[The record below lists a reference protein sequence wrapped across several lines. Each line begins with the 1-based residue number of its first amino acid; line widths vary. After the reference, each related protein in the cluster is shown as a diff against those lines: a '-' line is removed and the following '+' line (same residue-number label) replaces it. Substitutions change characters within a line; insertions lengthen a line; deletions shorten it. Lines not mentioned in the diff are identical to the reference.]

1 MSFSGKV
8 KEELA
13 MRFPGGRHCLLSELS
28 AISTMC
34 GTFSED
40 REGEEILTIHTE
52 NEAIARKCF
61 TLVEKTFNIGG
72 EVSSYTS
79 IRSNPE
85 TGSRMYYFL
94 AQGRGLKAVRNA
106 SVQAVCCKRAYLRG
120 AFLASGSV
128 SDPRKSYHF
137 EIVCGTEEMAQYL
150 QHLMT
155 GFQMEAKIVR
165 RKKSYVVYLKDGTGI
180 VDMLN
185 VMEAHVALMEVENV
199 RILKE
204 MRNTV
209 NRKVN
214 CETANI
220 NKTVSAAVKQ
230 IEEIAFI
237 RESIGF
243 DKLSE
248 GLRDVALTR
257 LDYPEATLK
266 ELGELLDTP
275 VGKSGVNHRLRKLSE
290 IAEKLRDNQGGTA

>member
-13 MRFPGGRHCLLSELS
+13 VRFPGGRHCLLAELS

-40 REGEEILTIHTE
+40 RDGEEILTIHTE

-61 TLVEKTFNIGG
+61 TLAEKTYNIGG

-79 IRSNPE
+79 MRSNPE
-85 TGSRMYYFL
+85 TGSKMYYFL
-94 AQGRGLKAVRNA
+94 AQGKGLKAVRNA

-137 EIVCGTEEMAQYL
+137 EIVCGTERIAQYL
-150 QHLMT
+150 QHLML
-155 GFQMEAKIVR
+155 GFQMDAKIVR

-185 VMEAHVALMEVENV
+185 VMEAHVALMELENV

-204 MRNTV
+204 MRNRV
-209 NRKVN
+209 NRK
-214 CETANI
+214 
-220 NKTVSAAVKQ
+220 
-230 IEEIAFI
+230 
-237 RESIGF
+237 IG
-243 DKLSE
+243 
-248 GLRDVALTR
+248 RAHV
-257 LDYPEATLK
+257 
-266 ELGELLDTP
+266 
-275 VGKSGVNHRLRKLSE
+275 
-290 IAEKLRDNQGGTA
+290 